1 MCEPNLAIEGDNV
14 ALSARAQLLQLFVTE
29 EIRTGST

>member
-14 ALSARAQLLQLFVTE
+14 TLSARAQLLQLFVTG